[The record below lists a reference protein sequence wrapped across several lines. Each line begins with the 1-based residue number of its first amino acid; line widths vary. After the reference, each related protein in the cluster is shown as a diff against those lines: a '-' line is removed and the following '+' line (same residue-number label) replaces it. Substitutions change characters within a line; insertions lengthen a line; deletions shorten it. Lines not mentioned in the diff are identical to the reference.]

1 MTATRGVFKLA
12 AFCSAR
18 TLLWSRTERALSSL
32 QRLAPL
38 SSFWSDNDPS
48 LVVEGLPPVVWSNP
62 WAESPSSPRCSVLP
76 AALLGFTRVDAGFY
90 KRMRSSI
97 LTRKREPR
105 GAYPSSFSAATG
117 WPPGKHSPAPSR
129 ETGVQQALA
138 AEGGP
143 RRTRPAP
150 FLFCKANLFFASADA
165 VRA

>member
-1 MTATRGVFKLA
+1 MESHGTSLVFPP
-12 AFCSAR
+12 
-18 TLLWSRTERALSSL
+18 TTSSPFL
-32 QRLAPL
+32 
-38 SSFWSDNDPS
+38 FWSDNDPS

-62 WAESPSSPRCSVLP
+62 WAESPSSPHCSVLP

-90 KRMRSSI
+90 KRMRSSL

-143 RRTRPAP
+143 QAPGPPPSYSVKPTSFSPVLTQCARR
-150 FLFCKANLFFASADA
+150 
-165 VRA
+165 